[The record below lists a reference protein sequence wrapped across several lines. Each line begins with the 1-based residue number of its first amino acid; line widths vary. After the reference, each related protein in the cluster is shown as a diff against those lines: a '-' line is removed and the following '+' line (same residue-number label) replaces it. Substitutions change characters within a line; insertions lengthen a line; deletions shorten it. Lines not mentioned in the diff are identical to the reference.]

1 MVMINNGWNAA
12 ISAAIK
18 SVREAPIFTREDLES
33 RKDAE
38 KLIILDLIEKR
49 LEALKK

>member
-1 MVMINNGWNAA
+1 MPVLNNEWNAA
-12 ISAAIK
+12 LCAAIK
-18 SVREAPIFTREDLES
+18 SVREAPIFTREDLGP

-38 KLIILDLIEKR
+38 KLMILDLIEKR